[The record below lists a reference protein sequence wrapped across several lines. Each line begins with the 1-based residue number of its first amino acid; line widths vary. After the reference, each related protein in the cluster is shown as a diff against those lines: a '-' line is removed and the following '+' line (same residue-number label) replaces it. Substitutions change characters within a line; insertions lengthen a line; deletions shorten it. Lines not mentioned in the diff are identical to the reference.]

1 MSSCCVSLPN
11 GLAGGLQLTGEG
23 GPPGKPTKIVV
34 EGAMEGELGGPLGY
48 IKHDAA
54 GRDDGNSRNGHRT
67 KNVLT
72 EAGPAR

>member
-1 MSSCCVSLPN
+1 MSLPN

-23 GPPGKPTKIVV
+23 SPLGKLTKIVV
-34 EGAMEGELGGPLGY
+34 EGAMEGELDDPLAY

-54 GRDDGNSRNGHRT
+54 GRDGGNSRNGHRA
-67 KNVLT
+67 KNVLP